1 MKSKFKSEKSNQKQ
15 TKAKRQKKDNKI
27 DMPVRWPLY
36 VCLLSIGTTEHYT
49 KFTPTYL
56 LVYILLVNKVIYKWP
71 HSYTKNWIHKWH
83 RLSPKTRIKRNIMR
97 LFKKKKQAIFFFTVF
112 FFPLIPN
119 NYFITY
125 CLLTLLLFFVF
136 PSISF

>member
-1 MKSKFKSEKSNQKQ
+1 MKSKFKSEKSNQTQ
-15 TKAKRQKKDNKI
+15 AKAKRQKKDNKI
-27 DMPVRWPLY
+27 DMSVRWPLY

-97 LFKKKKQAIFFFTVF
+97 LFKKKKNKLFSSSQYFS
-112 FFPLIPN
+112 FPWSLI
-119 NYFITY
+119 I
-125 CLLTLLLFFVF
+125 
-136 PSISF
+136 IS